1 VKRNDKTGQ
10 IEGVEKRNKNEAKL
24 ESEPAPNKKARKLKR
39 KTAEKK
45 KQRLEVFKEKK
56 QAKKAGK
63 FDEFARF
70 KDEVKF
76 GEIVH
81 EPPKLLTLPRR
92 AQAVDK
98 VSCSQ
103 NYAKLYLINTICS
116 RENAT
121 CCSKECCRRGCKCKS
136 RKCQFST
143 ELFNQTHQV
152 K

>member
-121 CCSKECCRRGCKCKS
+121 CC
-136 RKCQFST
+136 
-143 ELFNQTHQV
+143 
-152 K
+152 